1 MSYTILPNR
10 DTMADRGQSNI
21 GGRDLK
27 RAARRAV
34 SRLDGETQVQQ
45 GPDHHGDEARL
56 WLQLMSCSS
65 LIETEIRQ
73 RLRDRFDFSPARFD
87 LLAQLARSKAGLAL
101 SDVSKL
107 MMVSQSNVTALT
119 NHLIRTGHIRRMPSP
134 TDRRVQIISL
144 TAAGRAAFKKM
155 AAQRAKWVGEMF
167 ANIPANRRAVLAQ
180 DLARLKQ
187 WVASSITC
195 DGPRSR

>member
-1 MSYTILPNR
+1 
-10 DTMADRGQSNI
+10 MADRGQSSF
-21 GGRDLK
+21 GGQDLK
-27 RAARRAV
+27 KAARRVV
-34 SRLDGETQVQQ
+34 SRLDGHAHVPQ
-45 GPDHHGDEARL
+45 GPQVPQGPAHHGDEARL
-56 WLQLMSCSS
+56 WLQLMSCSA

-107 MMVSQSNVTALT
+107 MMVSQSNITALT
-119 NHLIRTGHIRRMPSP
+119 NHLIRTGHIRRTPSA

-155 AAQRAKWVGEMF
+155 EAQRTKWVGEMF